1 MSAASRL
8 RRWLSRSGADP
19 HVDRPESDVPIDPG
33 LASSRATGGEHTHLS
48 GDRGSV
54 TGTGNTAEFVGQI
67 AGDDLGYAGETG
79 AERRAEAGDTP
90 AAAPQGS
97 DGTTRETP
105 SRE

>member
-19 HVDRPESDVPIDPG
+19 HVDRPESDVAIDPA
-33 LASSRATGGEHTHLS
+33 LASSRATGGDHSYLS

-54 TGTGNTAEFVGQI
+54 TGTGDTEKFVGQA

-79 AERRAEAGDTP
+79 AERRSAAGEATATTP
-90 AAAPQGS
+90 EAP
-97 DGTTRETP
+97 T
-105 SRE
+105 